1 MRKIYISDNTIR
13 RTGDYTEAQMSFRLK
28 IEIAKHLDNLG
39 LSSIET
45 ATVKDKRTDYLLVKS
60 IASAVKSSTV
70 TVPVDLL
77 DAGSV
82 SLSWDAL
89 KDAAHSRLQVPAP
102 ASTVQME
109 YFCHKKADALVAL
122 VKERIAECRTFCDDV
137 EFVALDF
144 TRSEGEIL
152 NNMIL
157 AAVEAGAGTVTVSDQ
172 AGNLLPDEF
181 FAAVRRIREILPK
194 EVRLGVQCSNVL
206 YLAEASAIAAVRA
219 GADEIKTSVFGKHSA
234 SVSRFSRILN
244 AKSEYL
250 DAFCDIRMTALE
262 QATSSIKEMCDAY
275 MTNPRAV
282 PGVIGEE
289 DTAADSVEEE
299 QVPET
304 YRLES
309 YLINSGNII
318 SSTCHLRL
326 RKGDSLLESV
336 CVGNGPVDASFQA
349 VEKLVGAKY
358 ELDDF
363 KIRSVTEGREA
374 MGETVIHLRHEG
386 RLFSG
391 KGVSTDIVGSSIL
404 AYIDAANK
412 IAYEEDKA

>member
-1 MRKIYISDNTIR
+1 MRNIYISDNTIR
-13 RTGDYTEAQMSFRLK
+13 RTGEYAEAQMSFRLK
-28 IEIAKHLDNLG
+28 IEIAKLLDSLG
-39 LSSIET
+39 VSSIET
-45 ATVKDKRTDYLLVKS
+45 APVKDKRTDYLLVKS

-77 DAGSV
+77 DSGSV

-89 KDAAHSRLQVPAP
+89 KDAVHPRLQVPAP

-109 YFCHKKADALVAL
+109 YFCHKKADALTSL
-122 VKERIAECRTFCDDV
+122 VRETVTECRKHCDDV

-144 TRSEGEIL
+144 TRSEADTL
-152 NNMIL
+152 DNMII
-157 AAVEAGAGTVTVSDQ
+157 AAVEAGAGLVTVSDQ

-181 FAAVRRIREILPK
+181 FAAVRRIREILPH

-250 DAFCDIRMTALE
+250 DASCAIRMTALE
-262 QATSSIKEMCDAY
+262 QVTASIKEMCDAY
-275 MTNPRAV
+275 QNNPRTVSVAAGGDDAV
-282 PGVIGEE
+282 QEPM
-289 DTAADSVEEE
+289 EEE
-299 QVPET
+299 SVPET

>member
-1 MRKIYISDNTIR
+1 MRNIYISDNTIR
-13 RTGDYTEAQMSFRLK
+13 RTGEYAEAQMSFRLK
-28 IEIAKHLDNLG
+28 IEIAKQLDSLG
-39 LSSIET
+39 LYSIET
-45 ATVKDKRTDYLLVKS
+45 APVKDKRTDYLLVKS
-60 IASAVKSSTV
+60 IASAVKSSTI

-77 DAGSV
+77 DAESV
-82 SLSWDAL
+82 PLSWEAL
-89 KDAAHSRLQVPAP
+89 KDAKHPRFQVPAP
-102 ASTVQME
+102 VSTVQME
-109 YFCHKKADALVAL
+109 YFCHKKADALISL
-122 VKERIAECRTFCDDV
+122 VRERIAQCRALCDDV

-152 NNMIL
+152 DKMIS
-157 AAVEAGAGTVTVSDQ
+157 AALEAGAGMVTVSDQ

-194 EVRLGVQCSNVL
+194 EIRLGVQCSNVL

-262 QATSSIKEMCDAY
+262 KVTSTIKEMCDAY
-275 MTNPRAV
+275 KNNPRTV
-282 PGVIGEE
+282 PGVMGE
-289 DTAADSVEEE
+289 DDAANENVEEE
-299 QVPET
+299 HVPET

-326 RKGDSLLESV
+326 RKGNSLLESV

>member
-13 RTGDYTEAQMSFRLK
+13 RAGDYTEAQMSFRLK
-28 IEIAKHLDNLG
+28 IEIAKQLDSLG

-45 ATVKDKRTDYLLVKS
+45 APVKDKRTDYLLVRS
-60 IASAVKSSTV
+60 IASAVKSSTI

-77 DAGSV
+77 DAESV
-82 SLSWDAL
+82 SLSWEAL
-89 KDAAHSRLQVPAP
+89 KDAKHPRFQVPAP
-102 ASTVQME
+102 VSTVQME
-109 YFCHKKADALVAL
+109 YFCHKKADALISL
-122 VKERIAECRTFCDDV
+122 VRERVAECRTLCNEV

-152 NNMIL
+152 DNMIS
-157 AAVEAGAGTVTVSDQ
+157 AAVEAGAGIVTVSDQ

-181 FAAVRRIREILPK
+181 YAAVRRIREILPK

-250 DAFCDIRMTALE
+250 DASCDIRMTALE
-262 QATSSIKEMCDAY
+262 KATSTIKEMCEAY
-275 MTNPRAV
+275 QDNPRAV
-282 PGVIGEE
+282 PGVIGEDAVIE
-289 DTAADSVEEE
+289 TVEEE
-299 QVPET
+299 PVPET

-412 IAYEEDKA
+412 IAYEEDKV

>member
-1 MRKIYISDNTIR
+1 MPPR
-13 RTGDYTEAQMSFRLK
+13 
-28 IEIAKHLDNLG
+28 
-39 LSSIET
+39 
-45 ATVKDKRTDYLLVKS
+45 
-60 IASAVKSSTV
+60 
-70 TVPVDLL
+70 
-77 DAGSV
+77 
-82 SLSWDAL
+82 
-89 KDAAHSRLQVPAP
+89 
-102 ASTVQME
+102 
-109 YFCHKKADALVAL
+109 
-122 VKERIAECRTFCDDV
+122 
-137 EFVALDF
+137 
-144 TRSEGEIL
+144 
-152 NNMIL
+152 
-157 AAVEAGAGTVTVSDQ
+157 
-172 AGNLLPDEF
+172 
-181 FAAVRRIREILPK
+181 ILP
-194 EVRLGVQCSNVL
+194 
-206 YLAEASAIAAVRA
+206 
-219 GADEIKTSVFGKHSA
+219 HSA
-234 SVSRFSRILN
+234 AILRPFVM
-244 AKSEYL
+244 L
-250 DAFCDIRMTALE
+250 RPP
-262 QATSSIKEMCDAY
+262 Q
-275 MTNPRAV
+275 
-282 PGVIGEE
+282 
-289 DTAADSVEEE
+289 
-299 QVPET
+299 T